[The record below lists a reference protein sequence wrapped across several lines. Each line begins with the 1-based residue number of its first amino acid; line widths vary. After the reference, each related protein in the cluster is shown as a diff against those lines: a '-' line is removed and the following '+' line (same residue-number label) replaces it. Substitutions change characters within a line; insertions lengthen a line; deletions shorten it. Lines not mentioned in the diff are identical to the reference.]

1 MVTPSLV
8 SHPSAMVAMTNLWDH
23 HHITTPGCLP
33 QQPHT
38 ASLVPAQGLMLSPA
52 TEPLPRKIVDK
63 IRAGQFVEMRE
74 LLADNIALLSHLD
87 SIQGPLAIG
96 TSRPRLREVTN
107 LITWCYCFM
116 GFMAVATSDKK
127 TRDQL
132 AYARLL
138 IREAQRHGGQGWLDY
153 DHAFR
158 QQVAAD
164 PSIPW
169 NTLNPSL
176 QASTILG
183 HAAPGAGSF
192 CSLCRGVDHSRN
204 QCALASVQQRESGP
218 AQPLRQFPPRRR
230 FQGDICLS
238 WNNGACIYPGQC
250 HYRHVCSIC
259 QLQHRAKDCPK
270 PPDAPAYR
278 LFPPTGPRPQL
289 PDRMPYQAPPK

>member
-1 MVTPSLV
+1 MPALT
-8 SHPSAMVAMTNLWDH
+8 SH
-23 HHITTPGCLP
+23 LP
-33 QQPHT
+33 T
-38 ASLVPAQGLMLSPA
+38 ASTSVDPRIQGQNITQGLVLSPA
-52 TEPLPRKIVDK
+52 TEPLPKKIVDK
-63 IRAGQFVEMRE
+63 IRSGQFVEMRE
-74 LLADNIALLSHLD
+74 LLADNISLLSHLD
-87 SIQGPLAIG
+87 STQGPLAAG

-116 GFMAVATSDKK
+116 GFIATSTADQK

-132 AYARLL
+132 AYARLI

-164 PSIPW
+164 PTIPW
-169 NTLNPSL
+169 NILNPSL

-183 HAAPGAGSF
+183 RGGTNSGSF

-204 QCALASVQQRESGP
+204 QCALSSLHQRESWP
-218 AQPLRQFPPRRR
+218 MQPPRQFPPRRR
-230 FQGDICLS
+230 LQGDICIS

-259 QLQHRAKDCPK
+259 QLQHRAKDCPR
-270 PPDAPAYR
+270 PPDAPPYR
-278 LFPPTGPRPQL
+278 PITSVMSRPQHQ
-289 PDRMPYQAPPK
+289 DRTSK